1 MMTET
6 LDSYRKTLTTIGRL
20 AEQAVDGTA
29 DAPDTEMH
37 GATEAPSCIPKSLP
51 PRLLQKAAEAA
62 VAINPLNAPVLG
74 AMMGMADIPLEPMHL
89 TLLTSKYWGSQS
101 RQLTVS
107 FMESTQADLKTRI
120 LQHMN
125 AWSARIGISFVLTN
139 GTGNVRISRGGGGYW
154 SYLGTDIRLI
164 PTNRQTMN
172 LQGFTM
178 NTIEAE
184 YRRVVRHETGHTLGF
199 PHEHM
204 RAELVARIDPQKAYD
219 YFLRT
224 QGWSKSVVDQQVLTP
239 LDQATIM
246 GTPADQTSIMCYQL
260 PGSITKNGAPITGG
274 IDINA
279 TDYAF
284 AARIYPR
291 PAHVEAEVPSTGVA
305 RASDWDESEDVSDPD
320 LT

>member
-1 MMTET
+1 MTET
-6 LDSYRKTLTTIGRL
+6 LDNYRETLVEISRL
-20 AEQAVDGTA
+20 AEQAVNGNA
-29 DAPDTEMH
+29 DAPDTELVS
-37 GATEAPSCIPKSLP
+37 ATEAPSCIPKSLP
-51 PRLLQKAAEAA
+51 PRLFQKAAEAA

-74 AMMGMADIPLEPMHL
+74 AMVGAVDLPLEPMHL
-89 TLLTSKYWGSQS
+89 TLLTSKYWGSQP

-107 FMESTQADLKTRI
+107 FMESTQANLKTRI

-178 NTIEAE
+178 NTLESE
-184 YRRVVRHETGHTLGF
+184 YHRVVRHETGHTLGF

-204 RAELVARIDPQKAYD
+204 RRELVARIDPQKAYD
-219 YFLRT
+219 YFWRT

-239 LDQATIM
+239 LDQATII

-260 PGSITKNGAPITGG
+260 PGSITKDGRPITGG

-291 PAHVEAEVPSTGVA
+291 PAHAEAEALPTRGA
-305 RASDWDESEDVSDPD
+305 PASDWDESEDVLDPD

>member
-1 MMTET
+1 MTET
-6 LDSYRKTLTTIGRL
+6 LESYRETLATIAHL
-20 AEQAVDGTA
+20 ADQAANGAANAPVTELA
-29 DAPDTEMH
+29 DA
-37 GATEAPSCIPKSLP
+37 AEAPSCIPKSLP
-51 PRLLQKAAEAA
+51 LRLLPKAAEVA

-74 AMMGMADIPLEPMHL
+74 AMLEAAEIPLEPMHL
-89 TLLTSKYWGSQS
+89 TLLTSKYWGSQP

-107 FMESTQADLKTRI
+107 FMEPTQSDLKARI
-120 LQHMN
+120 LRHMS

-178 NTIEAE
+178 NTSESE
-184 YRRVVRHETGHTLGF
+184 YKRVVRHETGHTLGF

-204 RAELVARIDPQKAYD
+204 RRELVARIDPNKAYD
-219 YFLRT
+219 YFWQT
-224 QGWSKSVVDQQVLTP
+224 QGWPKSVVDQQVLTP
-239 LDQATIM
+239 LDQHTII

-260 PGSITKNGAPITGG
+260 PGSITRDGNPITGG
-274 IDINA
+274 VDINA

-291 PAHVEAEVPSTGVA
+291 PGHAEAELSSKGVA
-305 RASDWDESEDVSDPD
+305 PVSDWDESEDVSA
-320 LT
+320 LEIV